1 MISFRVKSIEKPQQN
16 RYNGFRCRGEHDMI
30 IHLNSTNFKSEV
42 LKSDLPVLVD
52 FWADWCGPCHRLTPI
67 LEDLAREVEG
77 KAKIAKLDVDAE
89 EAIADE
95 YRIMSMPTLVVFDK
109 GEIKDTMIGLKSKD
123 ALKSA
128 LGL

>member
-1 MISFRVKSIEKPQQN
+1 
-16 RYNGFRCRGEHDMI
+16 MI
-30 IHLNSTNFKSEV
+30 IHLNRTNFKSEV
-42 LKSDLPVLVD
+42 LDSAIPVLVD

-67 LEDLAREVEG
+67 LEELAREVEG

-123 ALKSA
+123 ALKRS

>member
-1 MISFRVKSIEKPQQN
+1 
-16 RYNGFRCRGEHDMI
+16 MI

-42 LKSDLPVLVD
+42 LDSDIPVLVD

-123 ALKSA
+123 ALKRT

>member
-1 MISFRVKSIEKPQQN
+1 
-16 RYNGFRCRGEHDMI
+16 MI
-30 IHLNSTNFKSEV
+30 IHLNKNNFKSEV
-42 LKSDLPVLVD
+42 LESDRPVLVD

-67 LEDLAREVEG
+67 LEELAQDVAG
-77 KAKIAKLDVDAE
+77 QAKVAKLDVDAE

-109 GEIKDTMIGLKSKD
+109 GEIKDTMVGLKSKE
-123 ALKSA
+123 ALKRA

>member
-1 MISFRVKSIEKPQQN
+1 
-16 RYNGFRCRGEHDMI
+16 MI
-30 IHLNSTNFKSEV
+30 IHLNRTNFKSEV
-42 LKSDLPVLVD
+42 LDSAIPVLVD

-67 LEDLAREVEG
+67 LEELAREVEG

-123 ALKSA
+123 ALKRT

>member
-1 MISFRVKSIEKPQQN
+1 
-16 RYNGFRCRGEHDMI
+16 MI
-30 IHLNSTNFKSEV
+30 IHLNSNNFRSEV
-42 LKSDLPVLVD
+42 LDSDIPVLVD

-67 LEDLAREVEG
+67 LEDLALDVAGR
-77 KAKIAKLDVDAE
+77 AKIAKLDVDAE

-109 GEIKDTMIGLKSKD
+109 GEIKETIIGLKSKE
-123 ALKSA
+123 ALKRM

>member
-1 MISFRVKSIEKPQQN
+1 
-16 RYNGFRCRGEHDMI
+16 MI
-30 IHLNSTNFKSEV
+30 IHLNSNNFRSEV
-42 LKSDLPVLVD
+42 LDSDIPVLVD

-67 LEDLAREVEG
+67 LEDLALDVAG

-109 GEIKDTMIGLKSKD
+109 GEIKETMIGLKSKE
-123 ALKSA
+123 ALKRV

>member
-1 MISFRVKSIEKPQQN
+1 
-16 RYNGFRCRGEHDMI
+16 MI
-30 IHLNSTNFKSEV
+30 IHLNRTNFKSEV
-42 LKSDLPVLVD
+42 LDSDIPVLVD
-52 FWADWCGPCHRLTPI
+52 FWADWCRPCHRLTPI
-67 LEDLAREVEG
+67 LEELAREVEG

-123 ALKSA
+123 ALKRT